1 MSAFVRYNGRRSRLV
16 YRYNWWLRSVMGG
29 SSSNVCYVN
38 NNGNANYNSAT
49 NVWVRPRPGF
59 PYCQTE

>member
-1 MSAFVRYNGRRSRLV
+1 
-16 YRYNWWLRSVMGG
+16 MGG

-38 NNGNANYNSAT
+38 NNGAASYPSAT
-49 NVWVRPRPGF
+49 TTWVRPRPGF

>member
-1 MSAFVRYNGRRSRLV
+1 
-16 YRYNWWLRSVMGG
+16 MGG

-59 PYCQTE
+59 PYCQTESVSYTHLTLPTKRIV

>member
-1 MSAFVRYNGRRSRLV
+1 
-16 YRYNWWLRSVMGG
+16 MGG

-38 NNGNANYNSAT
+38 NNGTATCTSAT
-49 NVWVRPRPGF
+49 TTWVRPRPGF